1 MVSDHD
7 RRELATFLDSAAPR
21 PLLGLA
27 YGRRRIGKS
36 TLLFKETE
44 ARDGFYFEAIHVE
57 TPVQLERL
65 GAAIGEHLGV
75 GRIALASWEEALT
88 QLLRLGEERAVP
100 VVLDEFGHIL
110 QADASVDSV
119 LATTL
124 GPGRRPRGQ
133 SGRPR
138 LVLCGSAIAMMRAL
152 TVGEAPLRG
161 RAGLELVMQPDDFRT
176 AATRL
181 AATRLAA
188 PEDREL
194 AARVFAVIG
203 GVVGYATD
211 MANHDLPTSLG
222 DFERWVAD
230 RILSPAAPL
239 HYEATTLLA
248 EDPSL
253 AGGNDLLHHSILGA
267 IANGSVTAGNIAKQ
281 VNRAV
286 PNLGPA
292 LNRLVQ
298 AGFVIR
304 HVDPVRK
311 QRPLYAL
318 ADPYLQFHYAVLEP
332 HRTALRFRDRGDV
345 WRERLV
351 DTFDARVRGPVFEQQ
366 ARTWVERFASDA
378 SIGGSPDHV
387 GPSVASVDKIEVEL
401 DVVVAASGEDPSA
414 RTITAIGEAKAG
426 ERLTGRHLHRLKQA
440 RAALG
445 PRASTAK
452 LLLFGVEFHAELRE
466 LDRHDVELIDLDRL
480 YDGE

>member
-7 RRELATFLDSAAPR
+7 QRQLATFLDSDAPR
-21 PLLGLA
+21 PLLGLV

-36 TLLFKETE
+36 TLLVQETE

-65 GAAIGEHLGV
+65 GTAIGNHLGV
-75 GRIALASWEEALT
+75 GRIALDSWEDALT
-88 QLLRLGEERAVP
+88 QLLRLGEERAIP

-110 QADASVDSV
+110 QADASVASV
-119 LATTL
+119 LASAL
-124 GPGRRPRGQ
+124 GPGTRRRGP
-133 SGRPR
+133 SGRSR
-138 LVLCGSAIAMMRAL
+138 MVLCGSAIAMMRAL
-152 TVGEAPLRG
+152 TLGEAPLRG

-181 AATRLAA
+181 AA
-188 PEDREL
+188 PEDHEL
-194 AARVFAVIG
+194 AVRVFAVIG

-211 MANHDLPTSLG
+211 MVNHDLPTSVG
-222 DFERWVAD
+222 DFERWVVD
-230 RILSPAAPL
+230 RVLSPAGPL
-239 HYEATTLLA
+239 HHEATTLLA

-267 IANGSVTAGNIAKQ
+267 IANGSVTAGNIARR
-281 VNRAV
+281 VDRAV
-286 PNLGPA
+286 SNLAPA
-292 LNRLVQ
+292 LNRLVE
-298 AGFVIR
+298 AGFVTR

-332 HRTALRFRDRGDV
+332 HRTALRSRDRGEV

-351 DTFDARVRGPVFEQQ
+351 DTFDSRVRGPVFEQQ
-366 ARTWVERFASDA
+366 ARTWVERFAAEA
-378 SIGGSPDHV
+378 SIGGHPDHV
-387 GPSVASVDKIEVEL
+387 GPSVAHVDRIDVEL
-401 DVVVAASGEDPSA
+401 DAVVAAAGDDPAA

-426 ERLTGRHLHRLKQA
+426 ETLTERHLHRLDRA

-445 PRASTAK
+445 PRAATAK
-452 LLLFGVEFHAELRE
+452 LLLFGVKFHDALRK
-466 LDRHDVELIDLDRL
+466 LDRHDVELIGLDRL
-480 YDGE
+480 YNGE

>member
-1 MVSDHD
+1 MVSHHD
-7 RRELATFLDSAAPR
+7 QRQLAVFLDSDAPR
-21 PLLGLA
+21 PLLGLV

-36 TLLFKETE
+36 TLLVEETQ

-65 GAAIGEHLGV
+65 GAAIGDRLGV
-75 GRIALASWEEALT
+75 GRIALDSWEEAFA
-88 QLLRLGEERAVP
+88 QLLRLGERRSVP

-119 LATTL
+119 LASAL
-124 GPGRRPRGQ
+124 GPATRRHGR
-133 SGRPR
+133 SGRSR
-138 LVLCGSAIAMMRAL
+138 IVLCGSAIAMMRAL

-181 AATRLAA
+181 AAPA
-188 PEDREL
+188 DHEL
-194 AARVFAVIG
+194 AVRVFAVIG

-211 MANHDLPTSLG
+211 MANHDLPTSVG

-230 RILSPAAPL
+230 RVLSPGAPL

-267 IANGSVTAGNIAKQ
+267 IANGSVTAGNIAKR

-286 PNLGPA
+286 PNLAPA
-292 LNRLVQ
+292 LNRLVET
-298 AGFVIR
+298 GFVIR

-332 HRTALRFRDRGDV
+332 HRTALRSRDRGEV

-351 DTFDARVRGPVFEQQ
+351 DTFDSHVRGPVFEQQ
-366 ARTWVERFASDA
+366 ARTWVERFASEVT
-378 SIGGSPDHV
+378 IGGPPDHV
-387 GPSVASVDKIEVEL
+387 GPSVVHIGKVDVEL
-401 DVVVAASGEDPSA
+401 DVLVAASGDDPSA
-414 RTITAIGEAKAG
+414 RAITAIGEAKAG
-426 ERLTGRHLHRLKQA
+426 ETLTERHLHRLERA

-452 LLLFGVEFHAELRE
+452 LLLFGVEFHEDLRK
-466 LDRHDVELIDLDRL
+466 LARHDVELIDLDRL
-480 YDGE
+480 YNGE

>member
-1 MVSDHD
+1 M
-7 RRELATFLDSAAPR
+7 
-21 PLLGLA
+21 
-27 YGRRRIGKS
+27 
-36 TLLFKETE
+36 
-44 ARDGFYFEAIHVE
+44 
-57 TPVQLERL
+57 
-65 GAAIGEHLGV
+65 
-75 GRIALASWEEALT
+75 
-88 QLLRLGEERAVP
+88 P

-110 QADASVDSV
+110 QADASVASV
-119 LATTL
+119 LASAL
-124 GPGRRPRGQ
+124 GPGTRRH
-133 SGRPR
+133 GRSER
-138 LVLCGSAIAMMRAL
+138 SRIVLCGSAIAMMRAL

-181 AATRLAA
+181 AAPDDHDLAVC
-188 PEDREL
+188 
-194 AARVFAVIG
+194 VFAVIG

-211 MANHDLPTSLG
+211 MANHDLPTSIA

-230 RILSPAAPL
+230 RVLSPAAPL

-267 IANGSVTAGNIAKQ
+267 IANGSVTAGNIAKR
-281 VNRAV
+281 VSRAV
-286 PNLGPA
+286 PNLAPA
-292 LNRLVQ
+292 LNRLVE
-298 AGFVIR
+298 AGFVTR

-332 HRTALRFRDRGDV
+332 HRTALRSRDRRQV
-345 WRERLV
+345 WRERLA
-351 DTFDARVRGPVFEQQ
+351 DTFDAHVRGPVFEQQ
-366 ARTWVERFASDA
+366 ARTWVERFASEA

-387 GPSVASVDKIEVEL
+387 GPSVISVDKVEVEL
-401 DVVVAASGEDPSA
+401 DVVVAAAGDDPSA
-414 RTITAIGEAKAG
+414 RTITAIGEAKSG
-426 ERLTGRHLHRLKQA
+426 ETLTHRHLHRLERA
-440 RAALG
+440 RSALG

-452 LLLFGVEFHAELRE
+452 LLLFGVTFHEELRR